1 VCIASWLPRGLPEAS
16 VRGGV
21 LQEQSKPSKKVL
33 VVDDESQTRRL
44 LVQIL
49 EGAGYACLAVK
60 GASQARQCLE
70 AQHFDLLLCDVR
82 MPGESGIDLI
92 RHVAAVYRDTA
103 IVMLTAV
110 DDRETSRTALDIGV
124 YGYIIKPFRKA
135 QILISIETALR
146 RADLEK
152 ESRAYR
158 RELERTVSERTAE
171 LRDVNAALK
180 VLLRAKEADK
190 TDMAQKVV
198 ANVKQ
203 TVMPF
208 LEKLKESPLKPEQRA
223 FLRILEQ
230 NLDDI
235 VSPMVKTLSSS
246 YLNLTPAEIQIA
258 NLIRQGKRTKEIAA
272 LLNLS
277 ENTVVS
283 HRFKIRSK
291 LGLKNRRINLASYLK
306 SLQ

>member
-1 VCIASWLPRGLPEAS
+1 MQRASKL
-16 VRGGV
+16 
-21 LQEQSKPSKKVL
+21 SKKIL
-33 VVDDESQTRRL
+33 IVDDDSPTRRL

-49 EGAGYACLAVK
+49 ETAGYECTASR
-60 GASQARQCLE
+60 GASCARQRLE
-70 AQHFDLLLCDVR
+70 EQRFDLLLCDVL

-92 RHVAAVYRDTA
+92 RHVAAAYRDTA

-110 DDRETSRTALDIGV
+110 DDRDTSGTALDIGV
-124 YGYIIKPFRKA
+124 YGYIIKPFRRA

-146 RADLEK
+146 RLDLEK

-158 RELERTVSERTAE
+158 KELEKTVSERTAE
-171 LRDVNAALK
+171 LQDVNAALK

-190 TDMAQKVV
+190 TEMAQRVV

-203 TVMPF
+203 TVLPF
-208 LEKLKESPLKPEQRA
+208 MEKLKESPLKPEQRT
-223 FLRILEQ
+223 FLRIVEQ
-230 NLDDI
+230 SLNDI
-235 VSPMVKTLSSS
+235 VSPMVKTLSSP

-258 NLIRQGKRTKEIAA
+258 ALIRQGKRTKEIAT

-291 LGLKNRRINLASYLK
+291 LGLKNRKVNLASYLK

>member
-1 VCIASWLPRGLPEAS
+1 
-16 VRGGV
+16 
-21 LQEQSKPSKKVL
+21 LQKESSQSKKIL
-33 VVDDESQTRRL
+33 VVDDESQARRL

-49 EGAGYACLAVK
+49 ETAGYECMAVK
-60 GASQARQCLE
+60 GASQARQRLGE
-70 AQHFDLLLCDVR
+70 QHFDLLLCDVR

-92 RHVAAVYRDTA
+92 RHVAAAYQDTA

-110 DDRETSRTALDIGV
+110 DDRDTSGTALDIGV
-124 YGYIIKPFRKA
+124 YGYIIKPFRRA
-135 QILISIETALR
+135 QILISIATALR
-146 RADLEK
+146 RLDLEK

-171 LRDVNAALK
+171 LREVNAALK

-190 TDMAQKVV
+190 TDMAQRVI

-208 LEKLKESPLKPEQRA
+208 LEKLGESPLKAEQRA
-223 FLRILEQ
+223 FLRIVEQ

-291 LGLKNRRINLASYLK
+291 LGLKNRKVNLASYLK